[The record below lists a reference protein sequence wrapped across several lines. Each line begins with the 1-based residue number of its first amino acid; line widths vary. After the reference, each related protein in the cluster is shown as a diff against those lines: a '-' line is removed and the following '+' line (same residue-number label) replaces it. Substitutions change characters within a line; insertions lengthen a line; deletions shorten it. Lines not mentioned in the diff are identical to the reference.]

1 MGNQTK
7 STIRKLKTMTEIK
20 ELTTQELEAELLE
33 RHRRDQPGKINS
45 LRNVVALRNQL
56 LSEVKKSVEYNE
68 KVGMI
73 RMLKKDYDIL
83 FNDYENTTK
92 N

>member
-1 MGNQTK
+1 MK
-7 STIRKLKTMTEIK
+7 DIK
-20 ELTTQELEAELLE
+20 EYTTQELETELLE
-33 RHRRDQPGKINS
+33 RHRQDQPGKIND

-56 LSEVKKSVEYNE
+56 LGEVKKTVEYNE
-68 KVGMI
+68 KLGMI

-83 FNDYENTTK
+83 FNDYENTTS

>member
-1 MGNQTK
+1 MK
-7 STIRKLKTMTEIK
+7 DIK
-20 ELTTQELEAELLE
+20 EYTTQELEAELLE
-33 RHRRDQPGKINS
+33 RHKMNQPGKIND

-56 LSEVKKSVEYNE
+56 LGEVKKSIEYNE
-68 KVGMI
+68 KLGMI

-83 FNDYENTTK
+83 FNDYENTTS